1 MPNIEDLERLGSIAF
16 LMGKKK
22 LPKELSKEDYD
33 SFKSVFT
40 NEYME
45 NSAPSEDND
54 LPNIDDLLNDNTE
67 NLNLQDNSE
76 SEDDKITADLDDLD
90 LPEDFETEE
99 KKEDEKDEKI
109 ENKKIDDKI
118 TDNSND
124 LKDSDNIETE
134 DNKISIDLNDL
145 ENQLPILDELPL
157 PEDLPN
163 VEESDNETIMSDDLG
178 IGDISHLSNGKDSFD
193 DSAIEETL
201 EENDDYK
208 NIEENIDDN
217 EDLEEILEENDND
230 ENKESEEEI
239 LANSKIE
246 EPPEIK
252 EPENIDNLT
261 EDDLIKEDVSD
272 IDTKDIKDI
281 EENKIQTEE
290 EFNLD
295 DLENIL
301 DEYDDD
307 KDKKIENKEDISNL
321 DNLESI
327 LDEEEIKP
335 QTSETKEIK
344 EESSKENEFD
354 LDDLEGILDDEKEE
368 AKTEVSEEVK
378 EIKREETKP
387 KDDIVNL
394 DDLDDLSDLENIFDE
409 EDSKIEEPQKT
420 EELKETEDKTIENEE
435 KEDLPDLDNLDNI
448 DDIDGVIE
456 EDNVDNKE
464 EPVQI
469 MEGGTSLPS
478 PDTADKLGPSK
489 YEYLG
494 ENIDH
499 DKVID
504 SIKNLSPLTRYHV
517 LDVILNEKLD
527 ADSMKELL
535 LDLEGG
541 KSNEDITEFIN
552 KELGL
557 SIKEYGKSGILDLI
571 PIPNSL
577 KDYANIIRIA
587 AVFLILFVGI
597 VLLSY
602 QFIYKPVKANQYFK
616 RGLADIQNGA
626 YSDAERNFSEGEK
639 LKPKQIKWY
648 NRYGKAYV
656 DRERFPNALEKIEGA
671 LSIKPRD
678 FDSRV
683 LFGYYYRNKGEKQLS
698 EEDYIKG
705 EELYNDMLSYVS
717 KKNQLKTVYD
727 ELGILMI
734 SRARNLSQPAY
745 YDNAYNNYIDMINI
759 FGDNVIARKRAMLI
773 RIYQNNYNQVKAIQ
787 RHIDNLK
794 RGYIDDDVYP
804 KLARYLLNNDDFYG
818 ARTLLEKILKK
829 YPTNIE
835 AIVGYADYET
845 RLKHYERARDILI
858 HTALPLFDENIYQRG
873 KEFVYNMLGQI
884 YYNLE
889 EYGSAINNFNAALEI
904 NQTYP
909 DANYNLANLY
919 FYQDKDYEKAKEHYR
934 IAYDNLPPELRGDQ
948 LLYNLSWIYYLNNE
962 FDRAFEGF
970 NALFQKNPSN
980 SVVSYAL
987 GNSLLHLDRA
997 NLANGFYRNAL
1008 NQILAR
1014 RERLGRLEMRTES
1027 DFFLLSYLASLY
1039 NNIGVSYAYNSLIG
1053 NTVQNEQ
1060 EAFRNFVLA
1069 SEYFDQ
1075 VRTSNIDLERMER
1088 RTILVEN
1095 NNIGVATYNVMA
1107 VQGRRNLKESV
1118 MIDDYMPKNMY
1129 YVR

>member
-1 MPNIEDLERLGSIAF
+1 MPKIEDLERLGSIAF

-22 LPKELSKEDYD
+22 LPKELSKNDYD

-45 NSAPSEDND
+45 SSKLAEDND
-54 LPNIDDLLNDNTE
+54 LPDLDEIEDLLSNEDDDNNNGNDNSDNEENDDKISTNLDDLTLPDNLETE
-67 NLNLQDNSE
+67 N
-76 SEDDKITADLDDLD
+76 EDDKIISDINDLE
-90 LPEDFETEE
+90 LPED
-99 KKEDEKDEKI
+99 
-109 ENKKIDDKI
+109 
-118 TDNSND
+118 
-124 LKDSDNIETE
+124 LNIEE
-134 DNKISIDLNDL
+134 PKNDSSG
-145 ENQLPILDELPL
+145 LPILDDLPL
-157 PEDLPN
+157 PESLPEP
-163 VEESDNETIMSDDLG
+163 EEDYDKTETNISDDLG
-178 IGDISHLSNGKDSFD
+178 IGDLSHLSDLD
-193 DSAIEETL
+193 DNAIEEIL
-201 EENDDYK
+201 EENDEDD
-208 NIEENIDDN
+208 NIEKIDLDN
-217 EDLEEILEENDND
+217 EDLEEILENNNEENEDLDTSEIEKIEEPEIQENIEETDDKDIEDDLINEDILD
-230 ENKESEEEI
+230 ENIFDENEEE
-239 LANSKIE
+239 SKIE
-246 EPPEIK
+246 EPQKVEDKI
-252 EPENIDNLT
+252 EDDTSLDDLENILDELDEDEIAENKNEVKEDNQTEKT
-261 EDDLIKEDVSD
+261 EDDISD
-272 IDTKDIKDI
+272 LDELENILDLD
-281 EENKIQTEE
+281 EEVVHKTEE
-290 EFNLD
+290 PEKVEKETEDDIANLD

-301 DEYDDD
+301 DE
-307 KDKKIENKEDISNL
+307 N
-321 DNLESI
+321 
-327 LDEEEIKP
+327 EE
-335 QTSETKEIK
+335 
-344 EESSKENEFD
+344 
-354 LDDLEGILDDEKEE
+354 
-368 AKTEVSEEVK
+368 
-378 EIKREETKP
+378 
-387 KDDIVNL
+387 
-394 DDLDDLSDLENIFDE
+394 
-409 EDSKIEEPQKT
+409 SKIEETQKT
-420 EELKETEDKTIENEE
+420 ENEE
-435 KEDLPDLDNLDNI
+435 ETDDLDLDNLDDLVKEDTEEI
-448 DDIDGVIE
+448 SKDDSE
-456 EDNVDNKE
+456 K

-469 MEGGTSLPS
+469 MEGGTSLPA
-478 PDTADKLGPSK
+478 PDMADKLGASK
-489 YEYLG
+489 YEDLDKD
-494 ENIDH
+494 IDQ
-499 DKVID
+499 DRVID

-527 ADSMKELL
+527 ENAMRELL
-535 LDLEGG
+535 YSLESG

-577 KDYANIIRIA
+577 KDYAHIIRVA
-587 AVFLILFVGI
+587 AIFLILFVGI

-602 QFIYKPVKANQYFK
+602 QFIYKPVKANEYFK
-616 RGLADIQNGA
+616 RGLADISNGA
-626 YSDAERNFSEGEK
+626 YNDAERNFEQGNR
-639 LKPKQIKWY
+639 LKPRQIKWF
-648 NRYGKAYV
+648 NRYGKAYIE
-656 DRERFPNALEKIEGA
+656 REMFPDALTKIEGA
-671 LSIKPRD
+671 LNIKPRD

-683 LFGYYYRNKGEKQLS
+683 LFGYYYRSKGEKQLS

-717 KKNQLKTVYD
+717 KKKELQTVYD

-734 SRARNLSQPAY
+734 SRARNLSQPNY
-745 YDNAYNNYIDMINI
+745 YDNAYNNYIQMINL

-773 RIYQNNYNQVKAIQ
+773 RIYQNNYNQVKALQ
-787 RHIDNLK
+787 QHIDNLK

-829 YPTNIE
+829 YPSNIE
-835 AIVGYADYET
+835 AIVGYADYQA
-845 RLKHYERARDILI
+845 RLKHYERARDILVN
-858 HTALPLFDENIYQRG
+858 TALPLYENNPYQRG
-873 KEFVYNMLGQI
+873 REFVYNMLGQI
-884 YYNLE
+884 YYNLG
-889 EYGSAINNFNAALEI
+889 EYGNSINNFNAALSI

-919 FYQDKDYEKAKEHYR
+919 FYQDKDYEKAKEHYQL
-934 IAYDNLPPELRGDQ
+934 AYDNLPPELRGDQ

-1039 NNIGVSYAYNSLIG
+1039 NNIGVSYAYNSVVG
-1053 NTVQNEQ
+1053 NNIQNEQ

-1075 VRTSNIDLERMER
+1075 VRTSNIDLERMEK
-1088 RTILVEN
+1088 RTIMLEN

-1107 VQGRRNLKESV
+1107 MQGGRNLKETV
-1118 MIDDYMPKNMY
+1118 MIDDYIPKDMF